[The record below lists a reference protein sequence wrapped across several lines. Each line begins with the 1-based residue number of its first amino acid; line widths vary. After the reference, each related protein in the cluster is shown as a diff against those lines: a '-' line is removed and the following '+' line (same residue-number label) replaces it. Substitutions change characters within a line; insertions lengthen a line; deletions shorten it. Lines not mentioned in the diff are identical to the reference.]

1 MSVVGERIRQ
11 CMREQG
17 MTQNSL
23 ARMAQLSQSGLSSI
37 INGTVS
43 PKEETVRAIATAL
56 GVSPSYLI
64 GDDTAQGMDAGMKRL
79 GARQEGHRILD
90 ELPEEAYTIVL
101 AMLRGLCRGEDGEY
115 RR

>member
-11 CMREQG
+11 AMREQG

-23 ARMAQLSQSGLSSI
+23 ARVAQLSQSGLSSI

-43 PKEETVRAIATAL
+43 PKEETVRAIAVAL
-56 GVSPSYLI
+56 GVSPSYLM
-64 GDDTAQGMDAGMKRL
+64 GDDTALTAGERTDRH
-79 GARQEGHRILD
+79 GARQEGHRILE
-90 ELPEEAYTIVL
+90 ELPEDVYAVVL
-101 AMLRGLCRGEDGEY
+101 AMLRGLSREGGTH